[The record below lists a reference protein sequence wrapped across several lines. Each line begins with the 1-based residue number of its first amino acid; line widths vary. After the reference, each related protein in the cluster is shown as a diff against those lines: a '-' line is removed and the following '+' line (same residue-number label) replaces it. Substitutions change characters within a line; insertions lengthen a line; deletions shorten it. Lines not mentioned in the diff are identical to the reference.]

1 MSMQLYPEDIP
12 SRRIDMLEA
21 VCNYTISKLVRFS
34 WCPVDE
40 AIKEYEIDKSDVF
53 SLTAGP
59 LLIYFNSGL
68 VIGVSSNPSLNSV
81 VLWVEKNE
89 SGEAVDDPTEL
100 DDELFPVES
109 DNDWMKFIG
118 KTIVSFKI
126 LRKKVNSAKLAEL
139 PNEVGLLIEMNDG
152 NQFILSHGL
161 HDNSDDFSIIT
172 KKQIDPSLINQI
184 DGL

>member
-1 MSMQLYPEDIP
+1 MSTSLYPEDIP
-12 SRRIDMLEA
+12 SRRSELLEA
-21 VCNYTISKLVRFS
+21 VCNYKIVKMIRFS
-34 WCPVDE
+34 WCPADE
-40 AIKEYEIDKSDVF
+40 ALEEYEIDKSDVF

-59 LLIYFNSGL
+59 LLMYLNSGL

-89 SGEAVDDPTEL
+89 NGETVDKPTEL
-100 DDELFPVES
+100 DDELFPVEA
-109 DNDWMKFIG
+109 DNDWVQFAG
-118 KTIVSFKI
+118 KKIALYKI

-139 PNEVGLLIEMNDG
+139 PNEICLLIEMNDG

-161 HDNSDDFSIIT
+161 HDNSDDFSVIT
-172 KKQIDPSLINQI
+172 KKHIDPGLMDQI